1 MDTKST
7 LEADLASIQVKAA
20 ELGQRAK
27 AGTMTDTELV
37 ELKDLADRATVVK
50 AKLVGLKNADGMA
63 ALAAGVAGHEAAP
76 GARADLPGRGSKGYL
91 NLSRER
97 AGEMAA
103 KMAAPGVK
111 AILAA
116 GSTGI
121 GVDLEPEPLRTPG
134 ARMAAGLLSY
144 FEVKK
149 QSGADYKY
157 IRQTVRT
164 SNAAVVAV
172 GGVKPTSVFTAEDV
186 AGHLDVIAHVSE
198 PIDKF
203 LLEDADE
210 LQAFLATELFDGV
223 VNAAERRVLATIA
236 ATSGVQTVTTSA
248 GFTAIKGYDAVHNG
262 IVKSQS
268 LGYSPDLIVINP
280 VDYEA
285 LRLGKNAQNDYIG
298 GSPFDGSGDPQLWDR
313 ETFVT
318 PAQPQGK
325 VLVVPRTAVRVSTD
339 EAGIRTDADP
349 ISGFDRNTVRFRTEG
364 RFTADVR
371 QPAGIVLVTLTA

>member
-1 MDTKST
+1 METKAT
-7 LEADLASIQVKAA
+7 LEAELASIQVKAA
-20 ELGQRAK
+20 ALGERAK
-27 AGTMTDTELV
+27 AGTMTDAELA
-37 ELKDLADRATVVK
+37 ELKGLGDQAVTVK
-50 AKLVGLKNADGMA
+50 AKLVGLKNAEGMA
-63 ALAAGVAGHEAAP
+63 ALAAGVSGHEAAP
-76 GARADLPGRGSKGYL
+76 GVAAGLPGRGSKGYL

-97 AGEMAA
+97 VGEMAA

-121 GVDLEPEPLRTPG
+121 GVDLDPEPLRTPG
-134 ARMAAGLLSY
+134 ARLAAGLLAY

-157 IRQTVRT
+157 VRQTVRT
-164 SNAAVVAV
+164 SNAAVVAP
-172 GGVKPTSVFTAEDV
+172 GAVKPTSVFTAEDV
-186 AGHLDVIAHVSE
+186 AGHLDVIAHLSE
-198 PIDKF
+198 PIDKY
-203 LLEDADE
+203 LLEDFDE
-210 LQAFLATELFDGV
+210 LQAFLAAELFDGV
-223 VNAAERRVLATIA
+223 LNAAERRVLSTVA

-248 GFTAIKGYDAVHNG
+248 GFTAVKGYDAIHNG

-268 LGYSPDLIVINP
+268 LGYSPDLVVVNP
-280 VDYEA
+280 VDYET
-285 LRLGKNAQNDYIG
+285 LRLGRNSQGDYIG
-298 GSPFDGSGDPQLWDR
+298 GSPFDGSGDPQLWNR

-325 VLVVPRTAVRVSTD
+325 ALVIPRAAVRVSTD

-371 QPAGIVLVTLTA
+371 QPAGIVLVTFTA